1 MLPPLE
7 LLMTSK
13 QFKKDLKFGNRL
25 EKNHALKVIERIH
38 PKCSIHEPE
47 EFRED
52 GLAVPD
58 HIIKKGKKVV
68 AFYDS
73 KNKRETYKVN
83 GHPERFWSVD
93 EKLLEYRKYA
103 LKHKA
108 PCYLLFYNK
117 RSDKDNVYIV
127 DVTVEPK
134 FYKRINNR
142 FGEHWYGYY
151 ISQTT
156 PYTIE

>member
-1 MLPPLE
+1 MRISKEFESSLE
-7 LLMTSK
+7 
-13 QFKKDLKFGNRL
+13 FGDKL
-25 EKNHALKVIERIH
+25 EKNYALTVIQKIH
-38 PKCSIHEPE
+38 PKCTIHEPE
-47 EFRED
+47 EYRED

-58 HIIKKGKKVV
+58 HIVKKGKKIV

-73 KNKRETYKVN
+73 KNKRSTYKVR
-83 GHPERFWSVD
+83 GVPERFWSVD
-93 EKLLEYRKYA
+93 EKLLEYRTYA
-103 LKHKA
+103 LKHKV

-117 RSDKDNVYIV
+117 SSDKENVYIV

-142 FGEHWYGYY
+142 FGEHWFGYY

-156 PYTIE
+156 PYAI

>member
-1 MLPPLE
+1 MKRSKEFESSLE
-7 LLMTSK
+7 
-13 QFKKDLKFGNRL
+13 FGNRL

-38 PKCSIHEPE
+38 PKCTIHEPD

-73 KNKRETYKVN
+73 KNKRSTYKVT
-83 GHPERFWSVD
+83 GEPERIWSVD

-108 PCYLLFYNK
+108 PCYLIFYHK
-117 RSDKDNVYIV
+117 DSDKNNVYIV
-127 DVTVEPK
+127 DVSIEPK
-134 FYKRINNR
+134 FYRRINNR
-142 FGEHWYGYY
+142 FGEHWFGYY

-156 PYTIE
+156 PHSIK